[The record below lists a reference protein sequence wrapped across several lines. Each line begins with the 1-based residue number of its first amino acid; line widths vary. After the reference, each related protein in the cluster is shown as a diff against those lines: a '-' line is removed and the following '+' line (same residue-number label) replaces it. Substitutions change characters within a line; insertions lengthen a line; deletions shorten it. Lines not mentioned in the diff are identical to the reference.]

1 MEIRNMDQEDLA
13 SSSGW
18 DQVQETALF
27 SPGFSSVF
35 AKAGWDAETLL
46 MAALSQSPVNS
57 EAGHGSQNASQASCV
72 DARKRDKK
80 TPLSSAR
87 R

>member
-1 MEIRNMDQEDLA
+1 MELRSRDPEDLA
-13 SSSGW
+13 SSSSS
-18 DQVQETALF
+18 DQVPEAALF

-35 AKAGWDAETLL
+35 AKAGWDAEKLL
-46 MAALSQSPVNS
+46 VAALSQSPAVCG
-57 EAGHGSQNASQASCV
+57 AGHEFQNASQATCV